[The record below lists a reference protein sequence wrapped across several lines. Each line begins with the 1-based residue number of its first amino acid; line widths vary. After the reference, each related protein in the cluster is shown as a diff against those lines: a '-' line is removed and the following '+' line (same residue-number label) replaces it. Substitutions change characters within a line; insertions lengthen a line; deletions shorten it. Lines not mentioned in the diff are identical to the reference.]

1 MGFQIQTGNGE
12 SHRKIQGQACRQG
25 FTQRP
30 GIDYGETFSPVVK
43 FSSIR
48 PILAVAAATGMHLAQ
63 FDVKTAFLHGD
74 LQEDVYM
81 TQPKGFEDR
90 SDRVCKLKKALY
102 GLKQSARCWN
112 RKFTDCLKEFNLRAT
127 EADPCVFTADSCKEK
142 LILAIYI
149 DDGFIASTCR
159 ELTNFWN
166 T

>member
-1 MGFQIQTGNGE
+1 M
-12 SHRKIQGQACRQG
+12 
-25 FTQRP
+25 
-30 GIDYGETFSPVVK
+30 VK